1 MYDVPASMTLEG
13 FNNLLRAVARVTK
26 ALHVNPPT
34 KPRPWQGASPC
45 STLPRPPDLSFA
57 FSHALQL
64 PCFPH
69 EVEKS
74 GCILH
79 ARCRHGYLSSPAPP
93 PAASGSSTLSSN
105 LPTSSLTKPEIPL
118 HHVALDRRIPNHTL
132 PPPQQ
137 SLRPLRPPRPAHRLP
152 PLPHTTQHV
161 HLLAL
166 RSRPYRTPC
175 STHSHPVTLSLPRPC
190 LVLHPR
196 QRRQRHL
203 HRSLRYNLVPRSRT
217 TQRRHHR

>member
-1 MYDVPASMTLEG
+1 MSAHHQSPGLGKERHLAARCRELRTFE
-13 FNNLLRAVARVTK
+13 NLPL
-26 ALHVNPPT
+26 
-34 KPRPWQGASPC
+34 
-45 STLPRPPDLSFA
+45 A

-118 HHVALDRRIPNHTL
+118 HHVALDRCIPNHTL

-137 SLRPLRPPRPAHRLP
+137 S
-152 PLPHTTQHV
+152 
-161 HLLAL
+161 
-166 RSRPYRTPC
+166 
-175 STHSHPVTLSLPRPC
+175 
-190 LVLHPR
+190 
-196 QRRQRHL
+196 
-203 HRSLRYNLVPRSRT
+203 
-217 TQRRHHR
+217 